1 MFKRNQKEEVNVL
14 NEFMLGE
21 NEEREI
27 RASFGKY
34 NVYEMNDEAVRFMG
48 EMIDK
53 SKDSESEQLNI
64 DEADLMINL
73 LSLLTDLPEEILD
86 KDTFVKIQNK
96 PKKIF
101 RKIVKCV
108 EEVVQEYIDDFTKEI
123 NKVAKMND
131 AQKKLYFKQLE
142 KVSISDEDRK
152 EKEIYEQLKAK
163 FEG

>member
-131 AQKKLYFKQLE
+131 AQKLYFKQLE